1 MKNNEMKN
9 NEKKKVLVHL
19 KNDSKEF
26 KKQFNDDVKLK
37 KILVKS
43 KKK

>member
-1 MKNNEMKN
+1 MKN

-26 KKQFNDDVKLK
+26 KQQFKDDVKLK